1 MIISHYFIS
10 FLVQMKTYKFAFEIN
25 WLLKQNASKEVSTF
39 ETLPSTKNFAS
50 SFNQS
55 QDSFKLPL
63 LHKSWLE
70 KYTNQAKNDTERWRF
85 ILTVWLCDMK
95 NKKVINTFEMEFPM
109 TWSTIV
115 FEQMNRN
122 NIFFYDRDEYTSY
135 IWAKTFIQSAFC
147 NGEIF
152 SFNKFQSHLVSLFGY
167 AVKYLINKSK
177 RTNFCCVVTRY
188 RT

>member
-1 MIISHYFIS
+1 MHS
-10 FLVQMKTYKFAFEIN
+10 FFNLIHFREPGQKYKNILVQMKTSKFAFEIN

-85 ILTVWLCDMK
+85 IFTIWLCDMK
-95 NKKVINTFEMEFPM
+95 NTNVINTFEMEFPM
-109 TWSTIV
+109 TLSTLFLSRWIG
-115 FEQMNRN
+115 
-122 NIFFYDRDEYTSY
+122 IIY
-135 IWAKTFIQSAFC
+135 ISLTEMKIPTYFL
-147 NGEIF
+147 NGEI
-152 SFNKFQSHLVSLFGY
+152 SFNLY
-167 AVKYLINKSK
+167 Y
-177 RTNFCCVVTRY
+177 Y
-188 RT
+188 RNT